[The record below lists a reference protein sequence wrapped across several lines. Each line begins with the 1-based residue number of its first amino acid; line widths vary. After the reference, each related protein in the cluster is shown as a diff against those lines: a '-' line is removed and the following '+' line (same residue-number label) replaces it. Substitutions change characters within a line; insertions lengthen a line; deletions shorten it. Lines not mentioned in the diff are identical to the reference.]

1 MIYQPCHHSKVI
13 KKSKRRKRTKNLNS
27 KQTINHTSSII
38 TTNTSW
44 KNLTQVI
51 KRNQIKN
58 NKIKNDTI
66 RINNN
71 K

>member
-27 KQTINHTSSII
+27 KQTINHSII